1 MKLSEKFVN
10 WEEWKRNVFI
20 LSIFAVVVTI
30 ALLPFALL
38 GNPGIAVGF
47 LLGSVISVLAYLSI
61 VYSSFAILRKDN
73 DGKGMGLSVFFSFAR
88 MGLYAIGLV
97 LGALATF
104 VFKNAWLNFWAIF
117 AAYMPMPAL
126 IAVLHIIGLGK
137 KKENAPEANNHLMK
151 GETST
156 EEKEDHE

>member
-20 LSIFAVVVTI
+20 LSVLAIVVTV

-38 GNPGIAVGF
+38 GQPGIATGWLVG
-47 LLGSVISVLAYLSI
+47 SMISVLAYLSI

-88 MGLYAIGLV
+88 MGLDAIGLV
-97 LGALATF
+97 LGALTTF
-104 VFKNAWLNFWAIF
+104 VFKSPWLNFWAIF
-117 AAYMPMPAL
+117 AGYLPMPGL
-126 IAVLHIIGLGK
+126 IAILHFIGLGK
-137 KKENAPEANNHLMK
+137 KKENASENGNHLMK

-156 EEKEDHE
+156 EEKENHE

>member
-10 WEEWKRNVFI
+10 WEDWKRNVFI

-30 ALLPFALL
+30 ALFPFALL

-117 AAYMPMPAL
+117 AGYLPMPAL
-126 IAVLHIIGLGK
+126 IAVLHLIGLGK
-137 KKENAPEANNHLMK
+137 KKENAPEQNNHLMK